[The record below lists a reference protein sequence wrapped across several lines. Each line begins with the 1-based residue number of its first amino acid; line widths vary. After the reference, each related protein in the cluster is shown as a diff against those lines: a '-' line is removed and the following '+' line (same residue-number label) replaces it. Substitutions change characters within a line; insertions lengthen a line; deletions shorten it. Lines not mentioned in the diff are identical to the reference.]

1 MNKLFAVSC
10 LILNSLF
17 AGPAFAEPGIDS
29 VCYRLVFQRDGGKA
43 AFTYGSRTYQV
54 TGTIIESV
62 YFRYSG
68 DEPQRGALT
77 QFHLSESER
86 KTARVEPAV
95 SQGGQQCE
103 VAPSIL

>member
-10 LILNSLF
+10 LILNSLV

-29 VCYRLVFQRDGGKA
+29 DCYRLVFQEDGGEPA
-43 AFTYGSRTYQV
+43 L
-54 TGTIIESV
+54 V

-68 DEPQRGALT
+68 DKPQQGALT
-77 QFHLSESER
+77 EFHLSESER

-95 SQGGQQCE
+95 SQGAQQCE
-103 VAPSIL
+103 VAPSIQ